1 MPNGKHRITNERA
14 DKLMAGMKALIS
26 NPDSPLNGFPEGFIF
41 DVDAV
46 RKLIDH
52 PDAAHFIIRF
62 GWKEE
67 ENAIAPV
74 LCVADK
80 NRKILDKG
88 AKQPVSATTRS
99 LLRDSSRVPE
109 ADEDAG
115 GYLDEGNKY
124 P

>member
-1 MPNGKHRITNERA
+1 MAKGKHRITNERA
-14 DKLMAGMKALIS
+14 EKLMAGMKTLIS
-26 NPDSPLNGFPEGFIF
+26 NPDSPLTGFPEGFIF

-62 GWKEE
+62 GWKEKE
-67 ENAIAPV
+67 KAITPV

-80 NRKILDKG
+80 NRKILEKG
-88 AKQPVSATTRS
+88 AAQPVSAATRT
-99 LLRDSSRVPE
+99 LSRNSTKVPA